1 MWIYLKDKSWFHFI
15 NICRNVYLHT
25 WEVFTQDLDGR
36 VPLCVSNLLIA
47 LFQCVSLMM
56 TKKRVS
62 LFITTPCSKVQHT
75 GLFIS
80 CVQTLSPCQGKLPR
94 RKYMNMCPRASR
106 SSRRLCSKPPPKKQ
120 HNKINITIMTN
131 YYNKD
136 RLLTAGQL
144 SNSSICPQNKLWHLL
159 SPLIKGL

>member
-15 NICRNVYLHT
+15 NICRNVYLQT
-25 WEVFTQDLDGR
+25 WEVFTQDLDGC

-62 LFITTPCSKVQHT
+62 LFITTPCLKVQHT
-75 GLFIS
+75 GLFVS
-80 CVQTLSPCQGKLPR
+80 CVQTFSPCQGKLPR

-106 SSRRLCSKPPPKKQ
+106 SSRRLCSNPPKKQ
-120 HNKINITIMTN
+120 HNKTHITIMTRT
-131 YYNKD
+131 D
-136 RLLTAGQL
+136 
-144 SNSSICPQNKLWHLL
+144 C
-159 SPLIKGL
+159 